1 MFIPEDYEPEA
12 ESCLRTDLGSGILCV
27 LLRFC
32 GMVILHKME
41 AAKWMGF
48 SPGSF
53 PSISKV
59 DDFEALLL
67 LPNPSSLPQG
77 FFCSLLCPAGLLQ
90 GKSKTRQNQG
100 KVGISFNDRLL
111 LHRQKPSPSWGELRT
126 ASSSLLVTNEI
137 LNLVVSSAEAGN
149 RSIGS
154 KVTRLFGCFLPI
166 SIGSPPA
173 HTFKL
178 SSSLF

>member
-1 MFIPEDYEPEA
+1 MSPKPHTGATFPLSWCFKSWAKGGVFIPEDYEPEA

-90 GKSKTRQNQG
+90 GKSKTKQNQG

-111 LHRQKPSPSWGELRT
+111 LHRQKPSPSWGELRYD
-126 ASSSLLVTNEI
+126 SFIFS
-137 LNLVVSSAEAGN
+137 
-149 RSIGS
+149 
-154 KVTRLFGCFLPI
+154 FGDKWDPESC
-166 SIGSPPA
+166 G
-173 HTFKL
+173 FKRRGWQ
-178 SSSLF
+178 